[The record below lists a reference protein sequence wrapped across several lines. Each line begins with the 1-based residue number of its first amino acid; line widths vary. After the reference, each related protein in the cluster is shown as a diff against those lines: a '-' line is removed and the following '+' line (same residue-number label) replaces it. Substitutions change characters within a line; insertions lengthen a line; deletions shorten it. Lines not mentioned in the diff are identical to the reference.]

1 MQEERFFFSEK
12 KKLIVPLFGES
23 DFIFF
28 LFPVP
33 EIFLRFKKEK
43 FKRIYFER
51 FIFHFP
57 DSMDPISLYGNLTI
71 IVNNKKIF
79 SSTTPTNASILD

>member
-1 MQEERFFFSEK
+1 MQEERFFFWK
-12 KKLIVPLFGES
+12 KKINCAVVWRIWLH
-23 DFIFF
+23 FF